1 MALQTL
7 TNADATAPV
16 AAATPARAIKHGLT
30 PRERF
35 LKRAVDVTLAGF
47 ALFLALPVMLLV
59 VLAIKIESP
68 GPVLFKQRRV
78 GEGGKFF
85 YIYKFRSMVV
95 NAEALQTTVNKTSA
109 DGKTLHKHKDDPR
122 VTKIGKFIRKTSLDE
137 LPQLL
142 NVLEGSM
149 SLVGPR
155 PELPWLVE
163 QYEEWQRE
171 RFLMPQGITGWWQVT
186 GRSDKPCHL
195 STEDDVHYVRH
206 YSLWMDIKI
215 MAMTIPALLK
225 GKGAF

>member
-1 MALQTL
+1 MYEELSTLQSTQ
-7 TNADATAPV
+7 TAAVELRPL
-16 AAATPARAIKHGLT
+16 RLQGLT
-30 PRERF
+30 GRER
-35 LKRAVDVTLAGF
+35 LAKRAMDILLAGI
-47 ALFLALPVMLLV
+47 ALFLAAPMMLLV
-59 VLAIKIESP
+59 AIAIKLESR

-78 GEGGKFF
+78 GEGGRLF

-95 NAEALQTTVNKTSA
+95 NAEALQHTVNQTTV
-109 DGKTLHKHKDDPR
+109 DGKTLHKHKNDSR
-122 VTKIGKFIRKTSLDE
+122 VTRVGQIIRKTSLDE

-142 NVLEGSM
+142 NIIKGDM

-163 QYEEWQRE
+163 QYETWQRE
-171 RFLMPQGITGWWQVT
+171 RFVVPQGLTGWWQVT

-195 STEDDVHYVRH
+195 STEDDIYYVEH
-206 YSLWMDIKI
+206 YSLWLDIKI

>member
-1 MALQTL
+1 MALKTL
-7 TNADATAPV
+7 TTTTAIAPVATAP
-16 AAATPARAIKHGLT
+16 PARAIKHGLT

-35 LKRAVDVTLAGF
+35 AKRVVDVALAGF

-59 VLAIKIESP
+59 TLAIKLESP

-85 YIYKFRSMVV
+85 HIYKFRSMVI
-95 NAEALQTTVNKTSA
+95 NAEALQTTVNRTSA

-142 NVLEGSM
+142 NVLEGTM

-195 STEDDVHYVRH
+195 STEDDVHYVRN

>member
-1 MALQTL
+1 MALKTL
-7 TNADATAPV
+7 TTTAIAPV
-16 AAATPARAIKHGLT
+16 ATATPARAIKHGLT

-35 LKRAVDVTLAGF
+35 AKRVVDVALAGF

-59 VLAIKIESP
+59 TLAIKLESP

-85 YIYKFRSMVV
+85 HIYKFRSMVI
-95 NAEALQTTVNKTSA
+95 NAEALQTTVNRTSA

-142 NVLEGSM
+142 NVLEGTM

-195 STEDDVHYVRH
+195 STEDDVHYVRN